1 MNSMK
6 KNMWA
11 CKACVN
17 MFFCGPHNLS
27 SMNLLEKKEKESSCS
42 CSCFVVVLEIIFILY
57 KKEIKLGWKEVTYLI
72 LG

>member
-17 MFFCGPHNLS
+17 MFFCGPHNVS
-27 SMNLLEKKEKESSCS
+27 SMNLLEKKEKESLCSCS
-42 CSCFVVVLEIIFILY
+42 CSCFVVVLEIMFIL
-57 KKEIKLGWKEVTYLI
+57 
-72 LG
+72 